1 MRSVRYTMDVQVKKY
16 NSLVRELLD
25 AIASDLHGNSVVKDI
40 RRQFQSAL
48 VMDRTLIIEETSPEI
63 LQYRDIIAEDRWDEL
78 LNSTWQETL
87 QQKGEA
93 LKMDNKS
100 MSGMV
105 TLLVDLWQ
113 GYDEEQQAY
122 VKKSLKKLLSYCVK
136 YHKAKLDGLV

>member
-1 MRSVRYTMDVQVKKY
+1 MDVQVKKY

-25 AIASDLHGNSVVKDI
+25 AIASDLQGNSVVKDI

-63 LQYRDIIAEDRWDEL
+63 LEYRDVIAEDRWDDL
-78 LNSTWQETL
+78 LDSKWKEKL

-136 YHKAKLDGLV
+136 YHKAKLEGMV